1 MPAGIPEDVVH
12 IDLSNNSI
20 NHLKAKDFLGTKSL
34 RILNISHNN
43 MQHADTGMCTAT
55 IVRSKKRV
63 RCTTDCQG
71 NTFTCPLAKYLRE
84 DEQRVSPVISK
95 IICPTLLS
103 AISQVLSQD
112 FCTFTSWIC
121 PTTACIL
128 SSMEFLR
135 ICISCLN

>member
-55 IVRSKKRV
+55 IVHDRLSR
-63 RCTTDCQG
+63 
-71 NTFTCPLAKYLRE
+71 
-84 DEQRVSPVISK
+84 QRIHLP
-95 IICPTLLS
+95 
-103 AISQVLSQD
+103 
-112 FCTFTSWIC
+112 
-121 PTTACIL
+121 AC
-128 SSMEFLR
+128 
-135 ICISCLN
+135 